1 MGNAVKLDPTVC
13 VVGNTYQIM
22 AVVEEEAL
30 LSVRVGD
37 KTYYH
42 HSNGIRISSPG
53 SALLFPCRKKSL
65 TGRKNILSS
74 CRR

>member
-22 AVVEEEAL
+22 VVVEEEAL
-30 LSVRVGD
+30 LSVKVGD

-42 HSNGIRISSPG
+42 
-53 SALLFPCRKKSL
+53 RKKSL
-65 TGRKNILSS
+65 TGRKNIPSS